1 MPTYT
6 EERFEDHIE
15 AHLNRSG
22 YRSQQSAIYNR
33 SLCLIP
39 DEMLKFIQDT
49 QPIVYQKLE
58 RQYGAETPVKLLD
71 RVSREMQ
78 NRGVL
83 DVLRNGVKD
92 RGCYFDL
99 TYFQPSSGMNPD
111 QQRFYAQNRFSLIRQ
126 LHYSQRNEKSLD
138 MALFLNGLPL
148 VTMELKNSLTGQTV
162 VDAEKQYRTDRDPRE
177 PLFQFKRCVVHFAV
191 GNEKVSMTTHLQGDG
206 TRFFPFNKG
215 IENPV
220 NPEGHKTA
228 YLWEDILQPDNLME
242 LINNFIHEQETTE
255 KVYDPNIDMVKDVK
269 RRVLVFPRYHQLD
282 VIRELKKTIV
292 AAKGVG
298 HNYLIQHTTGS
309 GKSNSIAWLA
319 HLLTHLFRSPTDTE
333 RIFDSIIVVTDRRL
347 LDKQLQDTIKQ
358 VAQVEGVVH
367 AVDKNSAQLR
377 GFLQSGKNII
387 ISTIQKFSVIA
398 EEIGTLK
405 SKTFAVIID
414 EAHSSQSGES
424 AKNLRASLSK
434 GIEEEVEDNDPDE
447 VESDIDAKIIKEME
461 QRKMQDHI
469 SYFGFSGTPKNKTL
483 ELFGRKDEEGKFVPF
498 HVYSMHQSISEGF
511 TLDVLQNY
519 TTYKR
524 YFELI
529 KSVSEDKEYE
539 KKRTL
544 RMLTNYVDLQPH
556 SIEAKTQIILEHF
569 TERTANTI
577 EGKGRAML
585 VTPSRLHCVKYKQ
598 EFDKQMREMN
608 LPHGCL
614 VAFSDT
620 VHDTD
625 NGQDYTEKSMNNIPP
640 SALIEDSFK
649 SPEYRILIVANK
661 YQTGFDEPML
671 QTMYVDKRLDG
682 LQCVQTLSRLNRVA
696 TGKTDTLVLDFVNEP
711 DQVQEAFQQYYQTT
725 TLAEE
730 TDPNRLYDLQSQLD
744 GFERYDKNTI
754 DKFCDIFYDVNQPD
768 ELLQGILDDV
778 VERWKVLEKDNREEF
793 RSALQSYIR
802 LYGYISQLITF
813 TDVALEKLYVFGR
826 SLNKKLP
833 KRDHPDLQDVL
844 ASVDLDSFRVQRTH
858 DSLQLS
864 LEAEDSEVEGIGS
877 GVAIIRDPEQDFLS
891 NIINALNDAY
901 QTDFT
906 TEDKVDIA
914 TISQKVHENEELR
927 QVIEGDNTETNK
939 RYKFEQV
946 VDDILLD
953 FVNSKLEL
961 YKKLSKQGVKAD
973 LKRQLYQAYLSQQSA
988 AVQRSD

>member
-15 AHLNRSG
+15 AHLNQSG
-22 YRSQQSAIYNR
+22 YQSLQSTDYDK

-39 DEMLKFIQDT
+39 NETLKFIQDT

-162 VDAEKQYRTDRDPRE
+162 VDAEKQYRTDRDPRGE

-461 QRKMQDHI
+461 RRRMQDHI

-483 ELFGRKDEEGKFVPF
+483 ELFGQKDEEGKFVPF

-529 KSVSEDKEYE
+529 KSVSEDK
-539 KKRTL
+539 
-544 RMLTNYVDLQPH
+544 D
-556 SIEAKTQIILEHF
+556 
-569 TERTANTI
+569 
-577 EGKGRAML
+577 
-585 VTPSRLHCVKYKQ
+585 
-598 EFDKQMREMN
+598 
-608 LPHGCL
+608 
-614 VAFSDT
+614 
-620 VHDTD
+620 
-625 NGQDYTEKSMNNIPP
+625 
-640 SALIEDSFK
+640 
-649 SPEYRILIVANK
+649 
-661 YQTGFDEPML
+661 
-671 QTMYVDKRLDG
+671 
-682 LQCVQTLSRLNRVA
+682 
-696 TGKTDTLVLDFVNEP
+696 
-711 DQVQEAFQQYYQTT
+711 
-725 TLAEE
+725 
-730 TDPNRLYDLQSQLD
+730 
-744 GFERYDKNTI
+744 
-754 DKFCDIFYDVNQPD
+754 
-768 ELLQGILDDV
+768 
-778 VERWKVLEKDNREEF
+778 
-793 RSALQSYIR
+793 
-802 LYGYISQLITF
+802 
-813 TDVALEKLYVFGR
+813 
-826 SLNKKLP
+826 
-833 KRDHPDLQDVL
+833 
-844 ASVDLDSFRVQRTH
+844 
-858 DSLQLS
+858 
-864 LEAEDSEVEGIGS
+864 
-877 GVAIIRDPEQDFLS
+877 
-891 NIINALNDAY
+891 
-901 QTDFT
+901 
-906 TEDKVDIA
+906 
-914 TISQKVHENEELR
+914 
-927 QVIEGDNTETNK
+927 
-939 RYKFEQV
+939 
-946 VDDILLD
+946 
-953 FVNSKLEL
+953 
-961 YKKLSKQGVKAD
+961 
-973 LKRQLYQAYLSQQSA
+973 
-988 AVQRSD
+988 

>member
-1 MPTYT
+1 MPTYK
-6 EERFEDHIE
+6 EENFEDHIE
-15 AHLNRSG
+15 GHLNRSG
-22 YRSQQSAIYNR
+22 YHSRQSVLYNKD
-33 SLCLIP
+33 LCLIP
-39 DEMLKFIQDT
+39 TEMVRFIRDT
-49 QPIVYQKLE
+49 QPKEYQELK
-58 RQYGAETPVKLLD
+58 RQYGEETSIKLLN
-71 RVSREMQ
+71 RVSKQIES
-78 NRGVL
+78 RGVL
-83 DVLRNGVKD
+83 DVLRNGIKD
-92 RGCYFDL
+92 RGCHFNL
-99 TYFQPSSGMNPD
+99 TYFHPSSGMNPD
-111 QQRFYAQNRFSLIRQ
+111 HQKLYAQNRFSLIRQ
-126 LHYSQRNEKSLD
+126 LRYSQKDEKSVD

-162 VDAEKQYRTDRDPRE
+162 TDAEKQYRTDRDPRE
-177 PLFQFKRCVVHFAV
+177 PLFRFKRCLVHFAV

-220 NPEGHKTA
+220 NPDGHKTA

-242 LINNFIHEQETTE
+242 LTDNFIHEQETTE
-255 KVYDPNIDMVKDVK
+255 KVYDSDLGGVRDVK
-269 RRVLVFPRYHQLD
+269 HTALVFPRYHQLD
-282 VIRELKKTIV
+282 VIRKLQKAIV
-292 AAKGVG
+292 EEGVG
-298 HNYLIQHTTGS
+298 RNYLIQHTTGS

-319 HLLTHLFRSPTDTE
+319 HLLTHLFRSSADTK
-333 RIFDSIIVVTDRRL
+333 RIFDSVIVVTDRRV

-358 VAQVEGVVH
+358 VAQVDGVVH
-367 AVDKNSAQLR
+367 PVDATSAQLR
-377 GFLQSGKNII
+377 GYLESGKDII

-398 EEIGTLK
+398 EEIGKLK

-424 AKNLRASLSK
+424 ARNLRTSLSK
-434 GIEEEVEDNDPDE
+434 GIEEEVEEDDADD
-447 VESDIDAKIIKEME
+447 VSDIDARILAEME
-461 QRKMQDHI
+461 GRRMQDHI

-483 ELFGRKDEEGKFVPF
+483 ELFGQKDEDGKFVPF

-519 TTYKR
+519 TTFQR
-524 YFELI
+524 YFQLI
-529 KSVSEDKEYE
+529 KSVPEDKEYE
-539 KKRTL
+539 KARTL
-544 RMLTNYVDLQPH
+544 RALTNYVDLQPH
-556 SIEAKTQIILEHF
+556 SIETKTRIILEHF
-569 TERTANTI
+569 TARTEKAI

-585 VTPSRLHCVKYKQ
+585 VTPSRLHCVRYKQ
-598 EFDKQMREMN
+598 EFDKQMREMG
-608 LPHGCL
+608 LPYGCL
-614 VAFSDT
+614 VAFSGT

-625 NGQDYTEKSMNNIPP
+625 NGRDYTEEGMNGLP
-640 SALIEDSFK
+640 SIVDSFK
-649 SPEYRILIVANK
+649 SPDYRILIVSNK
-661 YQTGFDEPML
+661 FQTGFDEPML

-682 LQCVQTLSRLNRVA
+682 LQCVQSLSRLNRVA

-711 DQVQEAFQQYYQTT
+711 EQVREAFQDYYQTT
-725 TLAEE
+725 ILPEE

-744 GFERYDKNTI
+744 GFDLYDEDNI
-754 DKFCDIFYDVNQPD
+754 DRFCGIFYGSDRPD
-768 ELLQGILDDV
+768 EFLQGILDSV
-778 VERWKVLEKDNREEF
+778 VEKWSELEMNEREEF
-793 RSALQSYIR
+793 RSTLQSYIR

-813 TDVALEKLYVFGR
+813 TDVALEKLYIFGR

-844 ASVDLDSFRVQRTH
+844 DSVDLDSFRVQRTY

-877 GVAIIRDPEQDFLS
+877 DVATIRDPEQDFLS

-914 TISQKVHENEELR
+914 TINQRVHDHEELR

-946 VDDILLD
+946 IDDILLD

-961 YKKLSKQGVKAD
+961 YTKLSKPEVNAD
-973 LKRQLYQAYLSQQSA
+973 LKHELYQAYRKEATLS
-988 AVQRSD
+988 

>member
-1 MPTYT
+1 MPRYT
-6 EERFEDHIE
+6 ETDFEDHIE
-15 AHLNRSG
+15 GYLNQSG
-22 YRSQQSAIYNR
+22 YRSLQSTDYDK

-39 DEMLKFIQDT
+39 NETLKFIQDT
-49 QPIVYQKLE
+49 QPEEYQKLE
-58 RQYGAETPVKLLD
+58 RQHGEDTPQKLTL
-71 RVSREMQ
+71 RISNQ
-78 NRGVL
+78 IKSRGVL
-83 DVLRNGVKD
+83 DVLRKGVKD
-92 RGCYFDL
+92 RGCSFDL
-99 TYFQPSSGMNPD
+99 TYFQPSSGMNPTHKKL
-111 QQRFYAQNRFSLIRQ
+111 YNQNRFSLIRQ

-138 MALFLNGLPL
+138 MTLFLNGLPL

-162 VDAEKQYRTDRDPRE
+162 TDAEKQYAQTEIRE
-177 PLFQFKRCVVHFAV
+177 SRCS
-191 GNEKVSMTTHLQGDG
+191 NSSDG
-206 TRFFPFNKG
+206 GKTRFFPFNKD

-220 NPEGHKTA
+220 NPDGHKTA

-255 KVYDPNIDMVKDVK
+255 KVYDPRIGGVKDVK
-269 RRVLVFPRYHQLD
+269 HRVLVFPRYHQLD
-282 VIRELKKTIV
+282 VIRKLKAAIV
-292 AAKGVG
+292 EAKGVG

-319 HLLTHLFRSPTDTE
+319 HLLTHLYRSPTDTN
-333 RIFDSIIVVTDRRL
+333 RIFASIIVVTDRRV
-347 LDKQLQDTIKQ
+347 LDKQLQETIKQ
-358 VAQVEGVVH
+358 VAQVDGVVH
-367 AVDKNSAQLR
+367 PVDETSAQLR
-377 GFLQSGKNII
+377 GYLESGKDII

-398 EEIGTLK
+398 EEIGKLK

-424 AKNLRASLSK
+424 ARNLRISLSQ
-434 GIEEEVEDNDPDE
+434 GIELGVTEDDADE
-447 VESDIDAKIIKEME
+447 VSDIDARIIEEME
-461 QRKMQDHI
+461 QRRMQDHI

-483 ELFGRKDEEGKFVPF
+483 ELFGRKDAEGKFIPF

-519 TTYKR
+519 TTFKR
-524 YFELI
+524 YFELV
-529 KSVSEDKEYE
+529 KSVPEDNEYE
-539 KKRTL
+539 KARTL
-544 RMLTNYVDLQPH
+544 RTLTNYVDLQHH
-556 SIEAKTQIILEHF
+556 SIEIKTRIMLEHF
-569 TERTANTI
+569 TARTAKTI

-585 VTPSRLHCVKYKQ
+585 VTPSRLHCVRYKL
-598 EFDKQMREMN
+598 EFDKQMKEMG
-608 LPHGCL
+608 LSYGCL

-625 NGQDYTEKSMNNIPP
+625 NGQDYTENGMNALPP
-640 SALIEDSFK
+640 STSIADSFK
-649 SPEYRILIVANK
+649 DPQYRILIVASK
-661 YQTGFDEPML
+661 FQTGFDEPML

-711 DQVQEAFQQYYQTT
+711 EQVQEAFQQYYQTT
-725 TLAEE
+725 TLAQE

-744 GFERYDKNTI
+744 GFDLYDEETI
-754 DKFCDIFYDVNQPD
+754 EEFCSIFYESSRPD
-768 ELLQGILDDV
+768 ELLQGILDGV
-778 VERWKVLEKDNREEF
+778 VERWSALETDDKEEF
-793 RSALQSYIR
+793 RSTLQSYIR

-833 KRDHPDLQDVL
+833 KRDHPDLQDVQE
-844 ASVDLDSFRVQRTH
+844 SVDLDSFRVQKMH

-877 GVAIIRDPEQDFLS
+877 DIATVREPEQDFLS
-891 NIINALNDAY
+891 NIINVLNNAH

-914 TISQKVHENEELR
+914 TIHQKVHENEELR

-939 RYKFEQV
+939 WYKFEQV
-946 VDDILLD
+946 VEDILLG

-961 YKKLSKQGVKAD
+961 FTKLSQPEVKAD
-973 LKRQLYQAYLSQQSA
+973 LKRQLYQAYLEQPSSRA
-988 AVQRSD
+988 